1 MLRELHASASKSV
14 EFAVQ
19 AVRDNDQ
26 QAAESL
32 LVMKDTLLDF
42 SEQLLQRK
50 VTRLTADDPDYLN
63 LVRLEM
69 SFVDQMR
76 RIYSLAKRIAR
87 VVLPPVLAQHD

>member
-1 MLRELHASASKSV
+1 
-14 EFAVQ
+14 
-19 AVRDNDQ
+19 
-26 QAAESL
+26 
-32 LVMKDTLLDF
+32 MKDTLLDF

-50 VTRLTADDPDYLN
+50 ATRLTADDPDYLN

-87 VVLPPVLAQHD
+87 VVLPPVLAQRD